1 MSHNGMASIKWIRHV
16 MPLDR
21 LSRLYPKMHWE
32 VRIFHT
38 LTQLILMK
46 LYFGG
51 IHFIVPT
58 YSEKNNII
66 IMNSSSNAFC
76 RQLFMNLNIL
86 PIQSQYIYL
95 ILLFVTKIK
104 TNFCLTHKYIKSI
117 QGKLWSVRTY
127 SKLYNI
133 PKGCLLLRN

>member
-1 MSHNGMASIKWIRHV
+1 
-16 MPLDR
+16 
-21 LSRLYPKMHWE
+21 MHWE
-32 VRIFHT
+32 VCIFHT

-117 QGKLWSVRTY
+117 QGKLLICMYLQQTWQYTKRASIIQELIFTVIFQQP
-127 SKLYNI
+127 SKIYLVIRIN
-133 PKGCLLLRN
+133 LS